1 MRITRRNMT
10 KTLALFAALALFA
23 VASFGDE
30 AKPKSNVKTTKIT
43 TNDIAVSCR
52 DGMNP
57 QVKDLENGVL
67 VISCSK

>member
-1 MRITRRNMT
+1 MK
-10 KTLALFAALALFA
+10 KTLAVFAALALFA
-23 VASFGDE
+23 VASYGDE
-30 AKPKSNVKTTKIT
+30 AKIKSNVKTTKIT

>member
-1 MRITRRNMT
+1 MR
-10 KTLALFAALALFA
+10 KTFAVLSAIALFA
-23 VASFGDE
+23 VASYGDE

-52 DGMNP
+52 DGASP
-57 QVKDLENGVL
+57 QVKDLENGVI

>member
-1 MRITRRNMT
+1 MR
-10 KTLALFAALALFA
+10 KTFAVLSAIALFA
-23 VASFGDE
+23 VASYGDE
-30 AKPKSNVKTTKIT
+30 RRIKSNVKTTKIT

-52 DGMNP
+52 DGASP

>member
-1 MRITRRNMT
+1 MR
-10 KTLALFAALALFA
+10 KTFAVLSAIALLA
-23 VASFGDE
+23 VASYGDE

-52 DGMNP
+52 DGASP
-57 QVKDLENGVL
+57 QVEDLENGVI

>member
-1 MRITRRNMT
+1 MR
-10 KTLALFAALALFA
+10 KTFAVLSALALLA
-23 VASFGDE
+23 VASYGDE
-30 AKPKSNVKTTKIT
+30 ARIKSNVKATKIT

-52 DGMNP
+52 DGASP